1 VHDVA
6 GTTRD
11 TVDTIADLDGTMYRF
26 IDTAGMRRRARDAKG
41 PEYYGLVRSM
51 RTIDGSDIVLI
62 VIDAKEGPTEQ
73 DQKIAARVADSGRA
87 AVVVLN
93 KWDLVDPEQADA
105 VAEDTREMLRF
116 VPWAELVRTSA
127 LTKRGVGRVPAA
139 IARARASWQHR
150 VPTSALNTWLRD
162 ATELVPLGS
171 TARARPTRIR
181 YVTQVGT
188 KPPSFVF
195 FASGTIT
202 APALRAL
209 ERRLRERFGFEGTPL
224 RLSVRKPRRK
234 AG

>member
-1 VHDVA
+1 V
-6 GTTRD
+6 
-11 TVDTIADLDGTMYRF
+11 
-26 IDTAGMRRRARDAKG
+26 
-41 PEYYGLVRSM
+41 
-51 RTIDGSDIVLI
+51 VLI
-62 VIDAKEGPTEQ
+62 VIDAKERPTEQ

-87 AVVVLN
+87 AVIVLN
-93 KWDLVDPEQADA
+93 KWDLVDAEHADA
-105 VAEDTREMLRF
+105 ITKDTREMLRF

-127 LTKRGVGRVPAA
+127 LTKRGVGKVPSA
-139 IARARASWQHR
+139 IERARASWQKR

-162 ATELVPLGS
+162 ATERVPLGS

-188 KPPSFVF
+188 RPPSFVL
-195 FASGTIT
+195 FASGAIT

-209 ERRLRERFGFEGTPL
+209 ERRLRERFGFEGTPI